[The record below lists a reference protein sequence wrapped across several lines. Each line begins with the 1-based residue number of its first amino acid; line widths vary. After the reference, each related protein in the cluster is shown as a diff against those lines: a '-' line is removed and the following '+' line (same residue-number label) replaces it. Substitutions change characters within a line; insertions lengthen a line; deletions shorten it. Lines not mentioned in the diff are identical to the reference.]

1 MNPTTHKDWARLLR
15 RPAWWERWRGR
26 GQGQGRSGQPPTRQT
41 GAARSGGSARLA
53 RSARRTLVVAGLVL
67 LASHLLLLLALEG
80 FAPQLRDPEYGRKLA
95 GLRQRLAEAVGDKP
109 LVLVL
114 GSSRVSMGLRP
125 GVLPA
130 DTPALVYNG
139 SIIGSGPLLELLAV
153 RRYWDDGIRPRVL
166 VLEVWA
172 PFLKSDG
179 PYLEE
184 ARIDVNRLAWA
195 DVAQLLPYSRDP
207 QKLRHAW
214 RQARLNPWYS
224 HRYLILNRLS
234 PAMLPWFQRRDFAW
248 EPVDGWG
255 WLPSNNV
262 SPDPEARRQR
272 LELTRQHYQYIFTD
286 YTITPLADRALR
298 DCIATV
304 QRLGVAVAL
313 LQMPESSEFRQF
325 YPPDMQTRVNEYFHS
340 LQTDFAVPLIDA
352 RTWNED
358 ADLLDG
364 FHLTRDGAIRFT
376 QQFAQKALPTLLRE
390 VRP

>member
-1 MNPTTHKDWARLLR
+1 MVATTPKNWSRLLPLVARL
-15 RPAWWERWRGR
+15 WWWRGR
-26 GQGQGRSGQPPTRQT
+26 ARRLRLNRRGSTR
-41 GAARSGGSARLA
+41 AARRALA
-53 RSARRTLVVAGLVL
+53 VAALVL
-67 LASHLLLLLALEG
+67 LASHLLLLAALEW

-95 GLRQRLAEAVGDKP
+95 GLRARLAESGEKP

-125 GVLPA
+125 AVLEPN
-130 DTPALVYNG
+130 TPALVYNG
-139 SIIGSGPLLELLAV
+139 SMIGSGPLLQSLAL
-153 RRYWDDGIRPRVL
+153 RRYWDDGVRPSVV

-195 DVAQLLPYSRDP
+195 DLAQLLPYSRDP
-207 QKLRHAW
+207 HKLRTAW

-224 HRYLILNRLS
+224 HRYLILNRLV

-262 SPDPEARRQR
+262 SPNPESRRQR
-272 LELTRQHYQYIFTD
+272 LELTRQHYDFIFND
-286 YTITPLADRALR
+286 YTITPVADRAMR
-298 DCIATV
+298 DCIGTA
-304 QRLGVAVAL
+304 QKLGLAVAL
-313 LQMPESSEFRQF
+313 LQMPESSEFRAF
-325 YPPDMQTRVNEYFHS
+325 YSPQMQATVDAYFQS
-340 LQTDFAVPLIDA
+340 LQTEFAVPLIDG

-358 ADLLDG
+358 DDLIDG

-376 QQFAQKALPTLLRE
+376 QQFAQKALPTL
-390 VRP
+390 VQ